1 MLTQILQKTPIW
13 VWALLIGLI
22 ALGYSQT
29 RDRSVG
35 LARSIIVPVVM
46 VVLSLLGTVSAF
58 GTTPTVLGAWLTS
71 CLLMACL
78 TLTRAAPAGTGYL
91 RSTRQYVTPGSWLPM
106 LVILAI
112 FMTKYAVGVTLSMQP
127 SLAHSDTF
135 ALTISLLYGI
145 FSGYF
150 AGRAIRLWRLVLV

>member
-1 MLTQILQKTPIW
+1 MLTQILQNTPVW

-35 LARSIIVPVVM
+35 LPRIVIMPVVM

-58 GTTPTVLGAWLTS
+58 GATLIVLGAWLVS
-71 CLLMACL
+71 CLLVIGL
-78 TLTRAAPAGTGYL
+78 TLTRPAPAGTAYQ

-106 LVILAI
+106 TVILAI
-112 FMTKYAVGVTLSMQP
+112 FMTKYTVGVTLAMQP
-127 SLAHSDTF
+127 GLAHSDTF
-135 ALTISLLYGI
+135 TLIIGLLYGV
-145 FSGYF
+145 FSGFF
-150 AGRAIRLWRLVLV
+150 AGRTIRLWRLALV